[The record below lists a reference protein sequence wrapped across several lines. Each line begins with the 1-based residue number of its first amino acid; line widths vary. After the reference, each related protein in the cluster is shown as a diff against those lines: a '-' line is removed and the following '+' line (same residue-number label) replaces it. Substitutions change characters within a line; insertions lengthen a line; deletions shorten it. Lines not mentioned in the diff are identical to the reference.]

1 MQPWPNP
8 APLLRHIGKLL
19 DRTTRDRDGDKQQ
32 ASACVE
38 GFSSTRWASA
48 TFEGHRH
55 EFTVRFDG
63 RPDRVDGNAERFRAH
78 LDGGDIHLRGEL
90 LADVCFVGEERIS
103 DGVLAS
109 RRLRFE
115 ALTVRD

>member
-1 MQPWPNP
+1 MQPWPKP
-8 APLLRHIGKLL
+8 APLLRQIGKLL
-19 DRTTRDRDGDKQQ
+19 DRTTCNHDGSDPL

-38 GFSSTRWASA
+38 GYSSTRWASA

-55 EFTVRFDG
+55 AFTVRFDG
-63 RPDRVDGNAERFRAH
+63 RPDRVDGNAERFRAQ
-78 LDGGDIHLRGEL
+78 LDGGDIRLRGEL

-103 DGVLAS
+103 DGVLAT